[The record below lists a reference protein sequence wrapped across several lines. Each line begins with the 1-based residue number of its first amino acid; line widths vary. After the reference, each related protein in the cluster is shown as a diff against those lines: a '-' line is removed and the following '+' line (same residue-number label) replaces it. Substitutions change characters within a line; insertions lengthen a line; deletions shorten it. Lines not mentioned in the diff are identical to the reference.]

1 MGVLEKHNIDE
12 SHGLKHAIDVLSA
25 VPEISF
31 NFFNAKDVVRHPIV
45 QRIVQAYEAFEAE
58 NPKANGPEQREFRAK

>member
-1 MGVLEKHNIDE
+1 
-12 SHGLKHAIDVLSA
+12 VLSA

-45 QRIVQAYEAFEAE
+45 QRIVMAYEAYEAAH
-58 NPKANGPEQREFRAK
+58 PKTDEPPRTGGRR